1 MTLTLVLKGLGEPR
15 PLPGEGRGGEVRNGR
30 KGRGVEDEK
39 IAIGKKG
46 RKERKKEMGTEWIWK
61 VRRT

>member
-1 MTLTLVLKGLGEPR
+1 M
-15 PLPGEGRGGEVRNGR
+15 RNGR